1 MNPTLL
7 DNVTHRHLRVHTERS
22 ATLGDARQSALALPA
37 EFRQLQAHFPIV
49 FQLVEGDAAQAAQA
63 ANTGFQPVALFG
75 LEEGQNLFLTDTG
88 WDAPAVPMALQRDPF
103 MIGRAP
109 DDTLQ
114 LHIDMDSPRIVA
126 PEEGEVG
133 TAIFMPHGGFS
144 DYLDHVVQLMEHLH
158 AQAQHLPVFIEAL
171 TRHQL
176 LEPFVIDIESTSGEP
191 GRLSGLFTIHEE
203 RLAAL
208 PGDALEALAREGHL
222 LPIYMQIA
230 SLQQLQGL
238 IERAARL

>member
-7 DNVTHRHLRVHTERS
+7 DNVTHRHLRVRTERS
-22 ATLGDARQSALALPA
+22 AALGDARQSALALPA

-49 FQLVEGDAAQAAQA
+49 FQLVEGDA
-63 ANTGFQPVALFG
+63 GFQPVALFG
-75 LEEGQNLFLTDTG
+75 LEEGQNLFMTAKG
-88 WDAPAVPMALQRDPF
+88 WDAPVVPMALQRDPF
-103 MIGRAP
+103 MIGRGP
-109 DDTLQ
+109 DDSLQ
-114 LHIDMDSPRIVA
+114 LHIDMDSPRIVG
-126 PEEGEVG
+126 PKEGEVG

-144 DYLDHVVQLMEHLH
+144 EHLDHVVQLMEHLH

-176 LEPFVIDIESTSGEP
+176 LEPFVIDIETPGGEQ

-208 PGDALEALAREGHL
+208 RGAALEALAREGHL

-238 IERAARL
+238 VERAGRL

>member
-1 MNPTLL
+1 MTRPTLL
-7 DNVTHRHLRVHTERS
+7 DNVTHRHLRVRSERS
-22 ATLGDARQSALALPA
+22 AALGDARQSALALPA
-37 EFRQLQAHFPIV
+37 EFRHLQAHFPIV
-49 FQLVEGDAAQAAQA
+49 FQLVEGDAANA
-63 ANTGFQPVALFG
+63 GFQPVALFG

-109 DDTLQ
+109 DDSLQ
-114 LHIDMDSPRIVA
+114 LHIDLDSPRIVR

-133 TAIFMPHGGFS
+133 TALFMPHGGFS
-144 DYLDHVVQLMEHLH
+144 EYLDHVVQLMEHLH

-238 IERAARL
+238 VERASRR

>member
-1 MNPTLL
+1 MTRPALL
-7 DNVTHRHLRVHTERS
+7 DNATHRHLRIRTERS
-22 ATLGDARQSALALPA
+22 AALGDARQSALALPA

-49 FQLVEGDAAQAAQA
+49 FQLVEGDAANA
-63 ANTGFQPVALFG
+63 GFQPVALFG
-75 LEEGQNLFLTDTG
+75 LEEGQNLFLKNG
-88 WDAPAVPMALQRDPF
+88 NWDAPVVPMALQRDPF

-114 LHIDMDSPRIVA
+114 LHIDMDSPRIVR

-133 TAIFMPHGGFS
+133 TALFMPHGGFS

-158 AQAQHLPVFIEAL
+158 AQAQHLPAFIDAL

-176 LEPFVIDIESTSGEP
+176 LEPFVIDIETASGEP
-191 GRLSGLFTIHEE
+191 GSRLSGLFTIHEE

-208 PGDALEALAREGHL
+208 PGAALETLAREGHL
-222 LPIYMQIA
+222 LPMYMQIA

-238 IERAARL
+238 VERHSRI

>member
-1 MNPTLL
+1 MTRPALL
-7 DNVTHRHLRVHTERS
+7 DNVTHRHLRVHTDRS
-22 ATLGDARQSALALPA
+22 AARGDARQWALALPA

-49 FQLVEGDAAQAAQA
+49 FQLVEGDA
-63 ANTGFQPVALFG
+63 GFQPVALFG

-88 WDAPAVPMALQRDPF
+88 WDAPVVPMALQRDPF
-103 MIGRAP
+103 LIGRAP
-109 DDTLQ
+109 DDSLQ
-114 LHIDMDSPRIVA
+114 LHIDLDSPRIVR

-133 TAIFMPHGGFS
+133 TALFMPHGGFS
-144 DYLDHVVQLMEHLH
+144 DYLDHAVRLMEHLH

-176 LEPFVIDIESTSGEP
+176 LEPFVIDIETPDGEQ

-208 PGDALEALAREGHL
+208 PGAALEALAREGHL

-230 SLQQLQGL
+230 SLAQLPVL
-238 IERAARL
+238 LERATKR

>member
-1 MNPTLL
+1 MTRPTLL
-7 DNVTHRHLRVHTERS
+7 DNVTHRHLRVRSERS
-22 ATLGDARQSALALPA
+22 AALGDARQSALALPA

-49 FQLVEGDAAQAAQA
+49 FQLLEGDA
-63 ANTGFQPVALFG
+63 GFQPVALFG

-88 WDAPAVPMALQRDPF
+88 WDAPVVPMALQRDPF

-109 DDTLQ
+109 DDSLQ
-114 LHIDMDSPRIVA
+114 LHIDMDSPRVVR

-158 AQAQHLPVFIEAL
+158 AQAQHLPVFIDAL

-176 LEPFVIDIESTSGEP
+176 LEPFVIDIETPGGEQ

-208 PGDALEALAREGHL
+208 PGTALEALAREGHL

-230 SLQQLQGL
+230 SLQQLPVL
-238 IERAARL
+238 VERQSKR